1 MPTHGSPAAARQ
13 ANARA
18 RPRAGVSRP
27 AHRPRPA
34 QPSAPA
40 PVQDPA
46 LKPPQ
51 NPDSYPHISPP
62 IHLGQVS
69 SPAGPTLGS
78 TQGSLQMS
86 VWSCSWPG
94 PQRCSRPCICCP
106 PPRSALLGSGWQGRL
121 PVPTLVA
128 GSQAACSCPGV
139 PSGSLL
145 GWAFSSLRFGV
156 YCLPPQGPPPEATP
170 SSLPRDMLAMLP
182 CAGLPAPIA
191 LRNGPVLCLVCPYL
205 SSLLDCQPHEL
216 RTLKPKGICLAG
228 S

>member
-40 PVQDPA
+40 PVLDPA
-46 LKPPQ
+46 LTPPQ

-62 IHLGQVS
+62 PFTWGRCL
-69 SPAGPTLGS
+69 P
-78 TQGSLQMS
+78 LQRPPS
-86 VWSCSWPG
+86 AAPRDLCKCQSGHVPG
-94 PQRCSRPCICCP
+94 LAPQRCSRPCICCP
-106 PPRSALLGSGWQGRL
+106 PPHRVLLGSGWQGRL

-145 GWAFSSLRFGV
+145 SWAFSLRFGV

-170 SSLPRDMLAMLP
+170 SSLPRDMLAMLS

-191 LRNGPVLCLVCPYL
+191 LRNGPVLCLACPYL

-216 RTLKPKGICLAG
+216 RTLKPEGDLSG
-228 S
+228 R